1 MTVSSAGI
9 TIRSGRVAGTKKIKE
24 AVQRAKDR
32 AVLLGVSSTLAKLLN
47 TVAFKS
53 GKLSRE
59 VKTSYDNQ
67 INLQKGLDEI
77 TISFDRGH
85 IIAEVKTEDGFSYG
99 ILHVNPGGE
108 FVSYQDPTTPGTKP
122 IEEFEWNETVADE
135 IESLIPNEMIKEGLV
150 VSELFSSAGGGKI
163 RSGTSGRFVSK

>member
-1 MTVSSAGI
+1 MSAGI
-9 TIRSGRVAGTKKIKE
+9 TIKSGRVAGTKKIKE

-53 GKLSRE
+53 GQLSRE

-67 INLQKGLDEI
+67 INLQEGRDEI

-85 IIAEVKTEDGFSYG
+85 IKAEVKNEKGFSYG

-108 FVSYQDPTTPGTKP
+108 FVSYQTPTTEGTKP
-122 IEEFEWNETVADE
+122 IDEFEWNESVADE
-135 IESLIPNEMIKEGLV
+135 IESLIPNEMIKEGLI
-150 VSELFSSAGGGKI
+150 VSELL
-163 RSGTSGRFVSK
+163 

>member
-1 MTVSSAGI
+1 MSAGI
-9 TIRSGRVAGTKKIKE
+9 TIKSGRVAGTKKIKE

-53 GKLSRE
+53 GQLSRE

-67 INLQKGLDEI
+67 INLQEGRDEI
-77 TISFDRGH
+77 TIAFDSDH
-85 IIAEVKTEDGFSYG
+85 IKAKVKNEKGFSYG

-108 FVSYQDPTTPGTKP
+108 FVSYQTPTTEGTKP
-122 IEEFEWNETVADE
+122 IDEFEWNESVADE
-135 IESLIPNEMIKEGLV
+135 IESLIPNEMIKEGLI
-150 VSELFSSAGGGKI
+150 VSELL
-163 RSGTSGRFVSK
+163 

>member
-47 TVAFKS
+47 AVAFKS

-67 INLQKGLDEI
+67 ITQQKGLDEI
-77 TISFDRGH
+77 TIKFDRGH
-85 IIAEVKTEDGFSYG
+85 IRAEVKNEKGFSYG
-99 ILHVNPGGE
+99 ILHVNPGGD
-108 FVSYQDPTTPGTKP
+108 FVSYQTPTVGGTRP
-122 IEEFEWNETVADE
+122 IDEFEWNETVANE
-135 IESLIPNEMIKEGLV
+135 IEAIIPGEMIKEGLV
-150 VSELFSSAGGGKI
+150 VSQLL
-163 RSGTSGRFVSK
+163 

>member
-47 TVAFKS
+47 AVAFKS

-67 INLQKGLDEI
+67 ITQQKGLDEI
-77 TISFDRGH
+77 TIKFDRGH
-85 IIAEVKTEDGFSYG
+85 IRAEVKNEKGFSYG

-108 FVSYQDPTTPGTKP
+108 FISYQSPTPGTKP
-122 IEEFEWNETVADE
+122 IEEFEWNEMVANE
-135 IESLIPNEMIKEGLV
+135 IEAIIPGEMIKEGLV
-150 VSELFSSAGGGKI
+150 VSQLL
-163 RSGTSGRFVSK
+163 